1 MNAPAGVTTHP
12 GQSRWAQRF
21 GLPRLDRPGS
31 IALFAATWIDAV
43 GSGLFFTFYLLYL
56 TKSAGFSLGTA
67 GAVLSIASGF
77 ALAANP
83 IAGSLVD
90 RIGARRMTIF
100 SQILCM
106 VGYGALFFVDGS
118 LPLLVAAATLAVL
131 GERIFWVGFPSFISI
146 MASDHERDRWF
157 AFIGMTREAG
167 FGVGGL
173 LAALVIAVFGNSGYQ
188 ILVVANAASFGIATF
203 IIWSR
208 VPSPPVEPIH
218 HDHGGWRAVVRD
230 RPVMKMA
237 LANTAA
243 CLTILIAALTMPI
256 YAVDDLDLPAWLPG
270 LLFVNTTVVLT
281 LGQSLALRYMSGWRR
296 TRIFV
301 LAAAIWF
308 AGAMTFALAQ
318 VVPKGMLIA
327 FMFFA
332 VTVTIFGDL
341 FHAPQTNGLPSA
353 MAPVA
358 LRGRYLALF
367 SLSWGIARTIA
378 PGIVS
383 ALHALGPTW
392 PWVGMVLM
400 AIVMMGITIN
410 AERDLDV
417 DRQRMPRLGNRL
429 EPVRD
434 DTALP
439 GTDLAV

>member
-1 MNAPAGVTTHP
+1 
-12 GQSRWAQRF
+12 
-21 GLPRLDRPGS
+21 
-31 IALFAATWIDAV
+31 
-43 GSGLFFTFYLLYL
+43 
-56 TKSAGFSLGTA
+56 
-67 GAVLSIASGF
+67 
-77 ALAANP
+77 
-83 IAGSLVD
+83 
-90 RIGARRMTIF
+90 
-100 SQILCM
+100 
-106 VGYGALFFVDGS
+106 
-118 LPLLVAAATLAVL
+118 
-131 GERIFWVGFPSFISI
+131 
-146 MASDHERDRWF
+146 
-157 AFIGMTREAG
+157 
-167 FGVGGL
+167 
-173 LAALVIAVFGNSGYQ
+173 
-188 ILVVANAASFGIATF
+188 
-203 IIWSR
+203 
-208 VPSPPVEPIH
+208 
-218 HDHGGWRAVVRD
+218 
-230 RPVMKMA
+230 MKMA

-301 LAAAIWF
+301 LAAAIWI

-318 VVPKGMLIA
+318 VMPEGILIA